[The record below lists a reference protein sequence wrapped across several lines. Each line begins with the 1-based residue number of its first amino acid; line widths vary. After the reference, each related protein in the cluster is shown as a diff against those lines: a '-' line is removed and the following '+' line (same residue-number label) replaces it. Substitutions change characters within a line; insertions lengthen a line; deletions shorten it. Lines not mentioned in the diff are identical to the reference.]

1 MIPIV
6 VQVNGK
12 VRSSIECEMD
22 TPDEEVL
29 DKAFL
34 DENVKKYVDGRTIV
48 KMIVVKNR
56 LVNLVVK

>member
-1 MIPIV
+1 M

-22 TPDEEVL
+22 TPDNEVL

-34 DENVKKYVDGRTIV
+34 DEKVKKHVDEKTVI
-48 KMIVVKNR
+48 KKIVVKNR

>member
-12 VRSSIECEMD
+12 VRSSIDCEMD
-22 TPDEEVL
+22 TPDDEVL

-48 KMIVVKNR
+48 KMIVMKNR
-56 LVNLVVK
+56 LVDLVVK